1 MREPTAL
8 TAAKLATFILRHR
21 AGISVV
27 AAVLALDQLSKL
39 MVVRVLAPW
48 ESWPTGGPFHLTHAA
63 NSGATLDLF
72 SGHTTALV
80 LASMAAVGV
89 LIVLYLPR
97 PKTGVRPQVAFGLM
111 LAGATGNLVDR
122 VVLGHVVDFIDVAPW
137 FIFNVADVAI
147 LAGTDRLRLGRAGRD
162 GPDPAEVL
170 SARRVLIL
178 RLSAE
183 ARRHCVDELHRAES
197 GC

>member
-1 MREPTAL
+1 MGEHGVLGNAAGIPSRLEMRGPTAF
-8 TAAKLATFILRHR
+8 TAAELAAFILRHR

-27 AAVLALDQLSKL
+27 AVVLALDQLSKFT
-39 MVVRVLAPW
+39 VVRVLAPW

-63 NSGATLDLF
+63 NFGATLDLF

-147 LAGTDRLRLGRAGRD
+147 LAGLIGFAWDV
-162 GPDPAEVL
+162 PDATGQ
-170 SARRVLIL
+170 IL
-178 RLSAE
+178 QKYSR
-183 ARRHCVDELHRAES
+183 
-197 GC
+197 